1 MSFVSTFN
9 HTNSMTDITFTRS
22 EIESIMNG
30 LLDTQNVL
38 NRVDYECD
46 NTNPKNVEKTVGF
59 FKGFERAVFWS
70 LKLLM
75 GLCVHLGCFLGKS
88 GPNMGYRYG

>member
-46 NTNPKNVEKTVGF
+46 NTNPKNVEKTAPFAIGYSKSNINILVEYF
-59 FKGFERAVFWS
+59 QN
-70 LKLLM
+70 KLE
-75 GLCVHLGCFLGKS
+75 K
-88 GPNMGYRYG
+88 

>member
-38 NRVDYECD
+38 NRVDSVSYTHLTLP
-46 NTNPKNVEKTVGF
+46 TNREV
-59 FKGFERAVFWS
+59 
-70 LKLLM
+70 
-75 GLCVHLGCFLGKS
+75 
-88 GPNMGYRYG
+88 